1 MRLIFISA
9 ATITNRRMYEEVAI
23 LNNENYPYVRKR
35 RNSDTPIL
43 KIGATSQKK
52 IDFHTS

>member
-1 MRLIFISA
+1 MANTVVDADAPQRGLAHGFYIH
-9 ATITNRRMYEEVAI
+9 
-23 LNNENYPYVRKR
+23 
-35 RNSDTPIL
+35 TPTL